1 MEDGPGLLDTSLAAL
16 PAGPAVFLILAGEG
30 RPYLGKTT
38 MLPRRL
44 GRLLGPRPA
53 PSKILNLRSVA
64 TRVEYRPTASR
75 LETSLVL
82 YAAARQHY
90 PETYVDLIR
99 LRMPPYVKIVLSNAF
114 PRSHVTTRLSDSHGF
129 YYGPFRARAAA
140 EQFENRFLDLF
151 QMRRCQENLEPSTSH
166 PGCMYGEMNLCLRP
180 CQMAVSAAEYASE
193 VERARQ
199 FLSTGGRS
207 LSGALLHARDRLSQE
222 MNFEEAARLHKQLEK
237 VQEVLKLR
245 DELAGNID
253 DLNGLAVTRSVAP
266 GCVELWFMLGG
277 CWQAPRRFAVEAA
290 GAKSESLDRRL
301 REIAAELHPES
312 PWQGGCAP
320 LAQRP
325 CCITNGN
332 TVNRVLP
339 ERVGARERQE
349 HLALLARWFYSSY
362 RDGEW
367 IPFAGL
373 EDIPYRKLVRA
384 ISRQGQWRVC

>member
-1 MEDGPGLLDTSLAAL
+1 MDEGPGLLDASLAAL

-44 GRLLGPRPA
+44 GRLLGP
-53 PSKILNLRSVA
+53 PSALSKRLNLRAVA
-64 TRVEYRPTASR
+64 TRIEYRPTASG

-90 PETYVDLIR
+90 PETYVDMIR

-114 PRSHVTTRLSDSHGF
+114 PRSQVTTRLSDSHGF

-140 EQFENRFLDLF
+140 EQFESRFLDLF
-151 QMRRCQENLEPSTSH
+151 QMRRCQENLEPSASH

-180 CQMAVSAAEYASE
+180 CQMAVSAEEYASE

-207 LSGALLHARDRLSQE
+207 LSCALLHARDRLSQE
-222 MNFEEAARLHKQLEK
+222 MNFEEAARLHKQLDK

-290 GAKSESLDRRL
+290 GAKAESLDRRL
-301 REIAAELHPES
+301 REIAAAI
-312 PWQGGCAP
+312 Q
-320 LAQRP
+320 
-325 CCITNGN
+325 
-332 TVNRVLP
+332 P
-339 ERVGARERQE
+339 ERVAARERQE

-384 ISRQGQWRVC
+384 ISRQGQ